1 MFGPSSQSE
10 QTYQMWPAEQV
21 EIFPLLWQTKST
33 PALCPYKADRGQAV
47 IFMRSTGGGGGSYS
61 NTL

>member
-1 MFGPSSQSE
+1 MFGPR
-10 QTYQMWPAEQV
+10 TPDIPDVAGAAEQV

-47 IFMRSTGGGGGSYS
+47 IFMTAEYDEYWW
-61 NTL
+61 